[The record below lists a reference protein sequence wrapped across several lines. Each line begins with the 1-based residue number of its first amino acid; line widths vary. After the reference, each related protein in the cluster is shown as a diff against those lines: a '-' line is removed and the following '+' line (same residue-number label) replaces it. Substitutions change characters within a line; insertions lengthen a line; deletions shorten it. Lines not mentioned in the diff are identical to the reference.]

1 MIEFQ
6 PLSDSVYNKKY
17 QLLDKYGN
25 AIDQDRLD
33 TFIRVAK
40 ALAKNEKDSVYWT
53 DQFYSAMLNGAI
65 PAGRILS
72 NAGAEKYKPNTSLI
86 NCTLSRIVEDSI
98 TGIGEA
104 VKEAMVTLSSGAG
117 IGYEFST
124 LRPRGAFVNGVGSST
139 SGPLPFADIFD
150 KACFTIAS
158 AGGRRGAQMATFDI
172 RHPDVVDFI
181 KIKREDGRF
190 RQFNISV
197 LVSDEFMDFNNK
209 SWDFR
214 FPGRRND
221 PNFEICS
228 DEKNSIFD
236 YWHVEDCNYIYND
249 DGLTLFKKYDQI
261 EKKDLWDLML
271 KATYDYA
278 EPGVIF
284 VDRVNRENNLYFC
297 EELRSTNPCIT
308 GDTLIAVAGRGP
320 VPIATLVEENVA
332 VPVYCYNFETKRT
345 EVSFGRYARKTGVNK
360 KVYKVTLD
368 DGTSFKATENHNL
381 YLRNGEKVQVKD
393 LIPGSSLIPFKAKI
407 LDNGNLSVK
416 STDEYSLEY
425 HLMLNCKY
433 GKKLDFGRGLGKYH
447 GHHIDGNHYN
457 NEMSNLEALLHEEHS
472 SLHLTENNPMKTWWG
487 TLSEECKEEHRNKM
501 SAASSGPNNGMFG
514 KKHTEQTK
522 KLIGNKAID
531 RFKDQAFKEKHS
543 LAVSRTMTVER
554 RALLAKAKLKERE
567 IVTGVCS
574 WCGTNFSYEKIIGSS
589 HSRVFCSIQC
599 TAGNASATAALVD
612 ISDETRKKI
621 GESSRRF
628 ANTVVGKKAKSS
640 AGMESVKQR
649 ALKCG
654 NYLLSQGYEI
664 AKNTWSSLISY
675 LHKAGIKPAVSEE
688 FITKQWNDNWTQF
701 KNDCMDYNHKV
712 ASVEFVGYEDVYNI
726 KVDKHHNY
734 FIVTD
739 IQDDG
744 YTGINS
750 ANCSEVPLP
759 PFGSCLLGSID
770 LTKFV
775 SNPFTEE
782 ASFNFGQFKTVVAV
796 FTRMLD
802 NVVEMSGLPLQEQ
815 RNELWHKRRHG
826 MGIMGLGTVL
836 TMLRLKYG
844 SCESFDFANQVMKDL
859 AIVGYQTG
867 LELAKEKGA
876 APVMDVHYQVT
887 KQMTRFH
894 PELESYVGK
903 VLRGKELF
911 VKSHYMQRLFS
922 TGELNENDFLKY
934 GCRFS
939 HHTAIAPTGTI
950 SLAMCNNV
958 SGGLEPSFSHQY
970 FRNLTVE
977 GKKTRQQESVYSYE
991 FLAYKKHLKDYN
1003 FNGKDFTDEQLLK
1016 RLPDYFVT
1024 ADSLSWK
1031 DHVNM
1036 LALLQGWT
1044 DQGCSK
1050 CVGKGTL
1057 VPTNYGIL
1065 PIEELTD
1072 QVHKHHDS
1080 FVAPLK
1086 DLRVL
1091 CPDGQMR
1098 LVTDHYYGG
1107 KKPAKKIRFNNGYE
1121 LVGSLVHKVMTPF
1134 GWKIFDDLRVGDAV
1148 LCSSDT
1154 SEYSL
1159 LGGVSLPQLEFTA
1172 HWNKIIQAPS
1182 CNSED
1187 FSLFVG
1193 MWLADGSLNETS
1205 GTVSFCNSTD
1215 NVIDRYFE
1223 LVIELFGVTPNI
1235 IPDKRSSINL
1245 RSVCFSSKPFCQWL
1259 KSLCGKGAE
1268 NKKIPDAIMQ
1278 GSKNEMLSL
1287 LRGVTLDG
1295 YKLGENKA
1303 RTCVYEGKSQLLAK
1317 QLFEVCFVL
1326 GLEPR
1331 FSRKWVKSH
1340 NYFMYGVIVYNFE
1353 GCFEE
1358 RKNSC
1363 GIHDRIV
1370 AIPQE
1375 AYELSF
1381 DNQHPQRATL
1391 GRIQRGEKTSGTLK
1405 EKSLINLGIA
1415 YDPTKYA
1422 VFVTDIEDC
1431 IEELYD
1437 ITVESSH
1444 DYLIGGIWSHNTIN
1458 VPTNIS
1464 FEEFKDVYQYAYDQ
1478 GCKSVA
1484 TYRYNPET
1492 LGAILSRNED
1502 LENTKYQ
1509 FTLQDGTVV
1518 ECKGIDKIEYDGEV
1532 TTAENLYNALKEK
1545 SYNKF

>member
-17 QLLDKYGN
+17 QLFDKYG
-25 AIDQDRLD
+25 DEVDHDRLD
-33 TFIRVAK
+33 TFRRVAI
-40 ALAKNEKDSVYWT
+40 ALAKNEKDPDYWT
-53 DQFYSAMLNGAI
+53 DQFYTAMVNGAI

-139 SGPLPFADIFD
+139 SGPLPFADVFD

-209 SWDFR
+209 TWDFR

-221 PNFEICS
+221 PDFEICS

-236 YWHVEDCNYIYND
+236 YWHVEDCNYICNEN
-249 DGLTLFKKYDQI
+249 GLTLFKKYNKID
-261 EKKDLWDLML
+261 KKELWDLML

-297 EELRSTNPCIT
+297 EELRSTNPC
-308 GDTLIAVAGRGP
+308 
-320 VPIATLVEENVA
+320 
-332 VPVYCYNFETKRT
+332 
-345 EVSFGRYARKTGVNK
+345 
-360 KVYKVTLD
+360 
-368 DGTSFKATENHNL
+368 
-381 YLRNGEKVQVKD
+381 
-393 LIPGSSLIPFKAKI
+393 
-407 LDNGNLSVK
+407 
-416 STDEYSLEY
+416 
-425 HLMLNCKY
+425 
-433 GKKLDFGRGLGKYH
+433 
-447 GHHIDGNHYN
+447 
-457 NEMSNLEALLHEEHS
+457 
-472 SLHLTENNPMKTWWG
+472 
-487 TLSEECKEEHRNKM
+487 
-501 SAASSGPNNGMFG
+501 
-514 KKHTEQTK
+514 
-522 KLIGNKAID
+522 
-531 RFKDQAFKEKHS
+531 
-543 LAVSRTMTVER
+543 
-554 RALLAKAKLKERE
+554 
-567 IVTGVCS
+567 
-574 WCGTNFSYEKIIGSS
+574 
-589 HSRVFCSIQC
+589 
-599 TAGNASATAALVD
+599 
-612 ISDETRKKI
+612 
-621 GESSRRF
+621 
-628 ANTVVGKKAKSS
+628 
-640 AGMESVKQR
+640 
-649 ALKCG
+649 
-654 NYLLSQGYEI
+654 
-664 AKNTWSSLISY
+664 
-675 LHKAGIKPAVSEE
+675 
-688 FITKQWNDNWTQF
+688 
-701 KNDCMDYNHKV
+701 
-712 ASVEFVGYEDVYNI
+712 
-726 KVDKHHNY
+726 
-734 FIVTD
+734 
-739 IQDDG
+739 
-744 YTGINS
+744 
-750 ANCSEVPLP
+750 SEVPLP

-782 ASFNFGQFKTVVAV
+782 ANFNFEQFKAVVAV

-815 RNELWHKRRHG
+815 RNELWYKRRHG

-844 SCESFDFANQVMKDL
+844 SRDSFELANRVMKDL

-950 SLAMCNNV
+950 SLAMCNNI

-991 FLAYKKHLKDYN
+991 FLAYKNYLKDYD

-1036 LALLQGWT
+1036 LALLQKWT

-1050 CVGKGTL
+1050 TVNC
-1057 VPTNYGIL
+1057 PT
-1065 PIEELTD
+1065 
-1072 QVHKHHDS
+1072 S
-1080 FVAPLK
+1080 
-1086 DLRVL
+1086 
-1091 CPDGQMR
+1091 
-1098 LVTDHYYGG
+1098 
-1107 KKPAKKIRFNNGYE
+1107 
-1121 LVGSLVHKVMTPF
+1121 
-1134 GWKIFDDLRVGDAV
+1134 
-1148 LCSSDT
+1148 
-1154 SEYSL
+1154 
-1159 LGGVSLPQLEFTA
+1159 
-1172 HWNKIIQAPS
+1172 
-1182 CNSED
+1182 
-1187 FSLFVG
+1187 
-1193 MWLADGSLNETS
+1193 
-1205 GTVSFCNSTD
+1205 
-1215 NVIDRYFE
+1215 
-1223 LVIELFGVTPNI
+1223 
-1235 IPDKRSSINL
+1235 
-1245 RSVCFSSKPFCQWL
+1245 
-1259 KSLCGKGAE
+1259 
-1268 NKKIPDAIMQ
+1268 
-1278 GSKNEMLSL
+1278 
-1287 LRGVTLDG
+1287 
-1295 YKLGENKA
+1295 
-1303 RTCVYEGKSQLLAK
+1303 
-1317 QLFEVCFVL
+1317 
-1326 GLEPR
+1326 
-1331 FSRKWVKSH
+1331 
-1340 NYFMYGVIVYNFE
+1340 
-1353 GCFEE
+1353 
-1358 RKNSC
+1358 
-1363 GIHDRIV
+1363 
-1370 AIPQE
+1370 
-1375 AYELSF
+1375 
-1381 DNQHPQRATL
+1381 
-1391 GRIQRGEKTSGTLK
+1391 
-1405 EKSLINLGIA
+1405 
-1415 YDPTKYA
+1415 
-1422 VFVTDIEDC
+1422 
-1431 IEELYD
+1431 
-1437 ITVESSH
+1437 
-1444 DYLIGGIWSHNTIN
+1444 
-1458 VPTNIS
+1458 IS